1 MLVHLKASAKRCK
14 IQIGLLKKELIDS
27 VIFRKKS
34 LQGKNVRNT
43 VPSLNLSE
51 LSCPLGGDFTTQV
64 LQTDRQTARTRSKS
78 PWTSNIYDI
87 RRINGGWTSYIRELL

>member
-1 MLVHLKASAKRCK
+1 MLVRLKASAKRSK
-14 IQIGLLKKELIDS
+14 IQIGLLKKEVIDS

-64 LQTDRQTARTRSKS
+64 LQTDRQTDSADAK
-78 PWTSNIYDI
+78 
-87 RRINGGWTSYIRELL
+87 